1 MLTIDDILA
10 KAEQLTL
17 ELQENSITPPRVG
30 ELLTSITEQLRLLSS
45 GGTLIGASK
54 LSELSDVMLLNE
66 KQYDVLQKIGTK
78 WTNVAMDLSHINQ
91 LLTWFKKDAFG
102 DIYTDENFY
111 STKEISAN
119 ELSTDSLEIGGFT
132 TGPLG
137 SGGGF
142 KMIDGISNLEV
153 DKLVVRKLATF
164 FELAI
169 SKLSHVGGQIILSPA
184 RMTCIKVMHPLDESY
199 YRCYFDTGQE
209 ADGNGGWKA
218 LPAQTVFN
226 EFVVDDLARCQT
238 FDGTGNAM
246 RYYWRRVIACGHDY
260 IDLSGTD
267 CEAGSMKPQAGDDI
281 VQLGHKYTA
290 SRQNAQILSTV
301 GADAPSYKQ
310 YRGINSYALTPA
322 MERTK
327 FTSQGNT
334 VVGTLKVTNGGVD
347 TDIKD
352 YVDNI
357 QVGGRNLVLNSSN
370 FNDLSNWNVLGEPV
384 PNASIVT
391 EESNKCIKLSVT
403 GTQAA
408 YTLVVQTLLS
418 ELEKNTDYT
427 ISFRYKSI
435 KRGVMV
441 YVYSATT
448 TNIMNWEFPANIAF
462 ERKEIK
468 FNTGSGDKIKQFRF
482 DCYEHTSGIS
492 ELYIYDIKLEK
503 GNKAT
508 DWTPAPEDVEAAIFE
523 TKLYVQYSSVDP
535 PVSELDWHEP
545 PMEANDIYF
554 RQKLG
559 NNPWGAAVKFVGAN
573 GTSISMK
580 GSVATYDPDLLA
592 ITGMMIGDGRIT
604 RDTGKLWVYDGTD
617 WVDAGVIKG
626 TDALPLYLH
635 TAYANSADGS
645 VGFSTTDPV
654 GKEYIGMYS
663 DNAVADK
670 EDYIWYTWMK
680 IKGEKGDSAPLLYLS
695 ASSQVM
701 KCNRDGSAIAGQ
713 TITISAKTQ
722 NAPGTATYEAIP
734 YINGVPQTAITLG
747 GSGNARTLTSDDWIN
762 PEWEKVVITATLSVN
777 TITLTD
783 VETVWRI
790 MDGKP
795 ATNSASVSL
804 YKRTETATVPARP
817 TQIATYRFSD
827 GLLTNIDNGWTKSL
841 PTTGGAYRW
850 VTMASV
856 ISEAETDTIDPSEW
870 TTPEILAEDGLDG
883 EHAIVYELV
892 SSSYVAN
899 RNAIT
904 GAYTPAVINLSG
916 LKTIGNG
923 TPAAFGGIY
932 KIYRNGTLVYTSITS
947 EILYNYTI
955 PADTTSI
962 KVELYLGAVKVDET
976 TIAITNDGTG
986 GLSCSLSNE
995 AHSVPCDAAEAPLS
1009 YTGSGTDIYV
1019 SENGNN
1025 LSYVTGTPVAGQF
1038 SVTASASGITCGAI
1052 TAGTNPYRAIVGA
1065 HQGMTAN
1072 PAQITY
1078 TITACNSKGVT
1089 TTIKK
1094 VQTLTKSIAGASGYN
1109 VANVIV
1115 YRRSATALTNSDR
1128 PTAQSTYT
1136 FSTASITGLNNGWTL
1151 TIPSGTDPLYAI
1163 SAPAVSKTDTDTI
1176 DTANWSTPVLYNK
1189 NGENPIVGQLTN
1201 EHIGFTTGSDGV
1213 VPAGSY
1219 AAASGTF
1226 LVIDG
1231 LTQVPAG
1238 SIQFSVAS
1246 SAYCAVTINSSGTYV
1261 VGSMQSDKDYATATL
1276 QAIYKGITITKILTL
1291 SKSKQ
1296 GIQGDPGTRP
1306 VVDVEYA
1313 RSTSSTVAPTTV
1325 GVNGTTVAWQTATPA
1340 WVNGEYIW
1348 SRVKTTYGAET
1359 PTYSNPA
1366 CITGNKGLEI
1376 KNITEQY
1383 YLSSADDDTYDG
1395 SWLNYMPTWQ
1405 EGWYIWTRSM
1415 ITWADNSTTYTD
1427 AAYSKIWET
1436 INNLEVGGVNLI
1448 KNGNF
1453 LARKNNWNTVLVR
1466 SMPALSGTHSGAA
1479 SITVTSV
1486 NGIWQDFTSAGKQLT
1501 LYYNYT
1507 LTFKAR
1513 RIWGSGLLTY
1523 GREKPGT
1530 TPTVALTTGWQTY
1543 TQTFYNDEARNIV
1556 FYHDIGQFEIAD
1568 VKLVR
1573 SDNAYYNYIRNGNFT
1588 DGRNE
1593 WINGAL
1599 EQNATTIAQTAAG
1612 NLPAGVV
1619 SGGRISTKIEAYG
1632 IVQDFTTKRMENGR
1646 YMLSFMARSVSGNAS
1661 LTARYRDY
1669 IGVFALTGSWV
1680 KCQKEIW
1687 VFDYADIAFI
1697 LGGIGVFDITNIQL
1711 EKGNKVTAFKSGYLE
1726 TAIEQDTFM
1735 NGGLI
1740 LSSVIGARDNG
1751 VVRSYMS
1758 GLEENPTAFAAGVEN
1773 FGTETETKKTDLRH
1787 DGSGHLAGGN
1797 INWDADGNTEIKG
1810 DITAKDSATGAKT
1823 VIDASGMSIFNPT
1836 SIFPNIKIGLKN
1848 GYAVLEYYDN
1858 NGKFLYDLGPNGI
1871 TYIPVV
1877 EEKWLAVDLVQLSPL
1892 GYQKILTDAAQKTKY
1907 KNAQSQPVFT
1917 AYQYVSKVVA
1927 GVKEDTANDGKV
1939 FRTSGDKTAENR
1951 ITGYYCRKQAG
1962 SMVPI
1967 TDTGNLIYPS
1977 GISTYNEAVYDR
1989 SNLYRTRLI
1998 CYDGGVVV
2006 SEVYAYW
2013 NIP

>member
-1 MLTIDDILA
+1 MLTIDEILA

-137 SGGGF
+137 AGGGF
-142 KMIDGISNLEV
+142 KMIDGISNIEV

-184 RMTCIKVMHPLDESY
+184 RMTCIKVTYPLDESY

-226 EFVVDDLARCQT
+226 EFAVDDLARCQT

-267 CEAGSMKPQAGDDI
+267 CEAGSMKPQAGDVI

-310 YRGINSYALTPA
+310 YKGINSYALTPA

-334 VVGTLKVTNGGVD
+334 VVGTLLVTNNGTD

-357 QVGGRNLVLNSSN
+357 QVGGRNLI
-370 FNDLSNWNVLGEPV
+370 
-384 PNASIVT
+384 SIH
-391 EESNKCIKLSVT
+391 
-403 GTQAA
+403 G
-408 YTLVVQTLLS
+408 
-418 ELEKNTDYT
+418 
-427 ISFRYKSI
+427 
-435 KRGVMV
+435 
-441 YVYSATT
+441 
-448 TNIMNWEFPANIAF
+448 
-462 ERKEIK
+462 RKEITNGTISEGVGEKKIYNYADEINITYSEIARYYLINPIKETGLYSVSFWYKTSQDDLSISMSIGDFPLIGKNGSSIIAGDKHIWHK
-468 FNTGSGDKIKQFRF
+468 FNGTANVTYEQEASWLGFNCLNDSVFQISDIMVVKGSIPME
-482 DCYEHTSGIS
+482 YS
-492 ELYIYDIKLEK
+492 
-503 GNKAT
+503 
-508 DWTPAPEDVEAAIFE
+508 PAPEDVDAAIFE

-535 PVSELDWHEP
+535 PASELDWHEP
-545 PMEANDIYF
+545 PMEADDIYF

-580 GSVATYDPDLLA
+580 GSVATYDPDLLN

-617 WVDAGVIKG
+617 WIDAGVIKG

-663 DNAVADK
+663 DNMIDDK
-670 EDYIWYTWMK
+670 DDYTRYTWMK
-680 IKGEKGDSAPLLYLS
+680 TKGEKGDSAPLLYLS

-734 YINGVPQTAITLG
+734 YIAGSPQTAITLG
-747 GSGNARTLTSDDWIN
+747 GSGNARTLASADWVN
-762 PEWEKVVITATLSVN
+762 PLWEKVVITATLNVN
-777 TITLTD
+777 AITLTD

-795 ATNSASVSL
+795 ATNSAYVSL

-827 GLLTNIDNGWTKSL
+827 GLLTNIDNGWSKSL

-899 RNAIT
+899 KNAIT

-932 KIYRNGTLVYTSITS
+932 KIYRNGVLVYTSITA
-947 EILYNYTI
+947 ETLYNYTI

-962 KVELYLGAVKVDET
+962 KVELYLGTVKVDET

-986 GLSCSLSNE
+986 GLTCSLSNE

-1019 SENGNN
+1019 SENGVN
-1025 LSYVTGTPVAGQF
+1025 LSYVTGTPAAGQF
-1038 SVTASASGITCGAI
+1038 SVSASAAGITCGTI

-1078 TITACNSKGVT
+1078 TITACNSKGAT

-1094 VQTLTKSIAGASGYN
+1094 VQTITKSITGASGYN
-1109 VANVIV
+1109 VVNVMA

-1128 PTAQSTYT
+1128 PTAQCTYT

-1151 TIPSGTDPLYAI
+1151 TIPSGTDPLYAT

-1176 DTANWSTPVLYNK
+1176 ETANWSTPVLYNK

-1213 VPAGSY
+1213 VSNFS
-1219 AAASGTF
+1219 AATGTF
-1226 LVIDG
+1226 LVFEG
-1231 LTQVPAG
+1231 VTQVSSG
-1238 SIQFSVAS
+1238 ISFSVVS
-1246 SAYCAVTINSSGTYV
+1246 TAYCGVSINSSGAYV
-1261 VGSMQSDKDYATATL
+1261 VGSMQADKDYATATL
-1276 QAIYKGITITKILTL
+1276 QAVYKGVTITKILTL

-1296 GIQGDPGTRP
+1296 GIQGNPGTRP

-1313 RSTSSTVAPTTV
+1313 RSTSATVAPTTV
-1325 GVNGTTVAWQTATPA
+1325 GVNGTTVAWQTTTPE
-1340 WVNGEYIW
+1340 WVSGQYIW
-1348 SRVKTTYGAET
+1348 SRIKTTYGTET
-1359 PTYSNPA
+1359 PIYSNPA
-1366 CITGNKGLEI
+1366 CISGDKG
-1376 KNITEQY
+1376 KGITSIVEEY
-1383 YLSSADDDTYDG
+1383 YLSSADDELVDG
-1395 SWLNYMPTWQ
+1395 TWVSYPPSWQY
-1405 EGWYIWTRSM
+1405 GWYIWTHSK
-1415 ITWADNSTTYTD
+1415 ITWSDGTVTYTPD
-1427 AAYSKIWET
+1427 VYDKVWEAF
-1436 INNLEVGGVNLI
+1436 NNLEVGGVNLI

-1466 SMPALSGTHSGAA
+1466 SIPAISGTHSGAA
-1479 SITVTSV
+1479 SVTVTSV

-1530 TPTVALTTGWQTY
+1530 TPTVALTSTWVQY

-1568 VKLVR
+1568 IKLVR
-1573 SDNAYYNYIRNGNFT
+1573 SDNPYYNYIRNGNFT

-1599 EQNATTIAQTAAG
+1599 EQNATTIVETPSG
-1612 NLPAGVV
+1612 SLPGGVV
-1619 SGGRISTKIEAYG
+1619 SSGRITANTDAYG
-1632 IVQDFTTKRMENGR
+1632 IVQDFTSNRLESGR
-1646 YMLSFMARSVSGNAS
+1646 YMLSFMSRTVSGNNA
-1661 LTARYRDY
+1661 LTAGYGTDRA
-1669 IGVFALTGSWV
+1669 VFNLSSSWV
-1680 KCQKEIW
+1680 KYRKEIT
-1687 VFDYADIAFI
+1687 VTGYADVSFI
-1697 LGGIGVFDITNIQL
+1697 LGGSGVFDITNIQL
-1711 EKGNKVTAFKSGYLE
+1711 EKGNQVTAFKSGYLE
-1726 TAIEQDTFM
+1726 EALRQDTFT
-1735 NGGLI
+1735 NGGLQ

-1773 FGTETETKKTDLRH
+1773 FGTGTETKKIDFRH
-1787 DGSGHLAGGN
+1787 DGSGHLASGN
-1797 INWDADGNTEIKG
+1797 INWDADGNTEYKG
-1810 DITAKDSATGAKT
+1810 NITAKDSETGAKT
-1823 VIDASGMSIFNPT
+1823 VINASGMSIFNPT
-1836 SIFPNIKIGLKN
+1836 SIYPNIKIGLKN

-1858 NGKFLYDLGPNGI
+1858 AGKFLYDLGPNGI
-1871 TYIPVV
+1871 TFIDVI
-1877 EEKWLAVDLVQLSPL
+1877 EEKWLPVDLVQLSPF
-1892 GYQKILTDAAQKTKY
+1892 GYQTILTDDTQKTKY

-1951 ITGYYCRKQAG
+1951 IMGYYCRKQAG
-1962 SMVPI
+1962 SLVPI
-1967 TDTGNLIYPS
+1967 TNSGNRIYPS
-1977 GISTYNEAVYDR
+1977 GISVYNEAVYDR
-1989 SNLYRTRLI
+1989 SNIYRTRLI
-1998 CYDGGVVV
+1998 SYDNGVEV
-2006 SEVYAYW
+2006 SELYAYW

>member
-1 MLTIDDILA
+1 MLTIDEILA

-30 ELLTSITEQLRLLSS
+30 EMLSSITEQLRLLSS

-137 SGGGF
+137 AGGGF
-142 KMIDGISNLEV
+142 KMIDGVSNIEV

-184 RMTCIKVMHPLDESY
+184 RMTCIKVTYPLDESY

-267 CEAGSMKPQAGDDI
+267 CEAGSMKPQAGDVI

-301 GADAPSYKQ
+301 GDDAPSYKQ

-334 VVGTLKVTNGGVD
+334 VVGTLLVTNNGIE

-357 QVGGRNLVLNSSN
+357 QVGGRNLVLNSDTRLETN
-370 FNDLSNWNVLGEPV
+370 GYFIGLVDLSRDLQDGEQLTITAWGEL
-384 PNASIVT
+384 ASNQLLYVGLSPST
-391 EESNKCIKLSVT
+391 FDLIKLPKHSNGSYT
-403 GTQAA
+403 GTFTFKKSAA
-408 YTLVVQTLLS
+408 YPNDVRNKLVL
-418 ELEKNTDYT
+418 Y
-427 ISFRYKSI
+427 
-435 KRGVMV
+435 
-441 YVYSATT
+441 
-448 TNIMNWEFPANIAF
+448 NWMEGGDL
-462 ERKEIK
+462 
-468 FNTGSGDKIKQFRF
+468 TGYIDK
-482 DCYEHTSGIS
+482 
-492 ELYIYDIKLEK
+492 IKLEK

-508 DWTPAPEDVEAAIFE
+508 DWTPAPEDVDNAIFE
-523 TKLYVQYSSVDP
+523 TRLYVQYSSVDP
-535 PVSELDWHEP
+535 PASDLDWHEP
-545 PMEANDIYF
+545 PMEADDIYF

-559 NNPWGAAVKFVGAN
+559 NNPWGASVKFVGAN

-580 GSVATYDPDLLA
+580 GSVPTYADLLA

-617 WVDAGVIKG
+617 WIDAGVIKG

-663 DNAVADK
+663 DNMIADSD
-670 EDYIWYTWMK
+670 DYTKYTWMK
-680 IKGEKGDSAPLLYLS
+680 TKGEKGDSAPLLYLS

-734 YINGVPQTAITLG
+734 YIAGSPQTAITLG
-747 GSGNARTLTSDDWIN
+747 GSGNARTLTSADWVN
-762 PEWEKVVITATLSVN
+762 PLWEKVVITATLNVN
-777 TITLTD
+777 AITLTD

-795 ATNSASVSL
+795 ATNSAYVSL

-827 GLLTNIDNGWTKSL
+827 GLLTNIDNGWSKSL

-870 TTPEILAEDGLDG
+870 ITPEILAEDGLDG

-947 EILYNYTI
+947 ETLYNYTI

-995 AHSVPCDAAEAPLS
+995 AHSVPCDAAETPLS

-1052 TAGTNPYRAIVGA
+1052 TAGTNPYRAVVGA

-1094 VQTLTKSIAGASGYN
+1094 VQTLTKSITGASGYN
-1109 VANVIV
+1109 VVNVMA

-1128 PTAQSTYT
+1128 PTAQCTYT
-1136 FSTASITGLNNGWTL
+1136 FSTASITGLNNSWTL
-1151 TIPSGTDPLYAI
+1151 AIPSGTDPLYAI

-1176 DTANWSTPVLYNK
+1176 ETANWSTPVLYNK

-1213 VPAGSY
+1213 VSNFS
-1219 AAASGTF
+1219 AATGTF
-1226 LVIDG
+1226 LVFEG
-1231 LTQVPAG
+1231 VTQVSSG
-1238 SIQFSVAS
+1238 ISFSVVS
-1246 SAYCAVTINSSGTYV
+1246 TAYCGVSINSSGAYV
-1261 VGSMQSDKDYATATL
+1261 VGSMQADKDYATATL
-1276 QAIYKGITITKILTL
+1276 QAVYKGVTITKILTL

-1296 GIQGDPGTRP
+1296 GVQGDPGTRP

-1313 RSTSSTVAPTTV
+1313 RSTSATIAPTTV
-1325 GVNGTTVAWQTATPA
+1325 GVNGTTVAWQTSTPA
-1340 WVNGEYIW
+1340 WVSGQYIW
-1348 SRVKTTYGAET
+1348 SRIKTTYGAET
-1359 PTYSNPA
+1359 PIYSNPA
-1366 CITGNKGLEI
+1366 CISGDKG
-1376 KNITEQY
+1376 KGITSIVEEY
-1383 YLSSADDDTYDG
+1383 YLSSADDELVDG
-1395 SWLNYMPTWQ
+1395 TWLSYSPSWQY
-1405 EGWYIWTRSM
+1405 GWYIWTHSK
-1415 ITWADNSTTYTD
+1415 ITWSDGTVTYTPD
-1427 AAYSKIWET
+1427 VYDKVWEAF
-1436 INNLEVGGVNLI
+1436 NNLEVGGVNLI

-1453 LARKNNWNTVLVR
+1453 LARKNNWNTILVR
-1466 SMPALSGTHSGAA
+1466 SIPAISGTHSGAA
-1479 SITVTSV
+1479 SITVT
-1486 NGIWQDFTSAGKQLT
+1486 NGNGLWQDFVSAGKQLT
-1501 LYYNYT
+1501 LNYNYT

-1513 RIWGSGLLTY
+1513 SIWGYTVLAY
-1523 GREKPGT
+1523 GYEKSPGYAT
-1530 TPTVALTTGWQTY
+1530 LQTSWQTY
-1543 TQTFYNDEARNIV
+1543 TQTFYNDIAKNII
-1556 FYHDIGQFEIAD
+1556 FYLTAAGQYEIAD
-1568 VKLVR
+1568 IKLVR

-1588 DGRNE
+1588 DGSNE
-1593 WINGAL
+1593 WINAVL
-1599 EQNATTIAQTAAG
+1599 EQNATTIVETPSG
-1612 NLPAGVV
+1612 SLPGGVV
-1619 SGGRISTKIEAYG
+1619 SSGRITANTYTYG
-1632 IVQDFTTKRMENGR
+1632 IVQDFTNNRLESGR
-1646 YMLSFMARSVSGNAS
+1646 YMLSFMARTVSGNNA
-1661 LTARYRDY
+1661 LTAGYGTDRA
-1669 IGVFALTGSWV
+1669 VFNLSSSWV
-1680 KCQKEIW
+1680 KCRKEITITG
-1687 VFDYADIAFI
+1687 YADVSFT

-1711 EKGNKVTAFKSGYLE
+1711 EKGNQVTAFKSGYLE
-1726 TAIEQDTFM
+1726 EALRQDTFT
-1735 NGGLI
+1735 NGGLQ

-1758 GLEENPTAFAAGVEN
+1758 GLEENPTAFAAGVDN
-1773 FGTETETKKTDLRH
+1773 FGTGSETKKIDLRH
-1787 DGSGHLAGGN
+1787 DGAGHLAGGN
-1797 INWDADGNTEIKG
+1797 INWDAGGDLNIRGSLQAG
-1810 DITAKDSATGAKT
+1810 DIAGAGVKT
-1823 VIDASGMSIFNPT
+1823 TITNE
-1836 SIFPNIKIGLKN
+1836 GLKVYNGNNQLNIQFGIVN
-1848 GYAVLEYYDN
+1848 GYAVLRYYDN
-1858 NGKFLYDLGPNGI
+1858 NGNLLYDLGPEGI
-1871 TYIPVV
+1871 TKLETRDEAWIPVTNM
-1877 EEKWLAVDLVQLSPL
+1877 LRLR
-1892 GYQKILTDAAQKTKY
+1892 TDASYQPILQANPQIY
-1907 KNAQSQPVFT
+1907 KNPTNSIYNDITFTYYRYQSAITITGNQDTINDGLLFT
-1917 AYQYVSKVVA
+1917 SANKASAKISGIYMKRTQVPMAFISGGTNNVL
-1927 GVKEDTANDGKV
+1927 GANDL
-1939 FRTSGDKTAENR
+1939 DLLN
-1951 ITGYYCRKQAG
+1951 
-1962 SMVPI
+1962 
-1967 TDTGNLIYPS
+1967 
-1977 GISTYNEAVYDR
+1977 TYNETVYD
-1989 SNLYRTRLI
+1989 SGSIN
-1998 CYDGGVVV
+1998 VVPLMEY
-2006 SEVYAYW
+2006 SAGALSINYKAYW
-2013 NIP
+2013 NSYNLEQPIQ